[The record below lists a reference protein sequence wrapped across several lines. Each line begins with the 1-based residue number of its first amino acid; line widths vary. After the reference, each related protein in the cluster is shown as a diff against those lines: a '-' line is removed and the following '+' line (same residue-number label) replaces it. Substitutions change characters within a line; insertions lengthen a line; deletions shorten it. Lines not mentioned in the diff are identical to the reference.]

1 MTTLTGERPA
11 APAAGRG
18 RWIEDWRPDD
28 EGFWRTTGKRVARRN
43 LAWSILTEHLG
54 FCVWLLWSI
63 AVINL
68 GTVGVALDV
77 GQQLWLTTVP
87 NLVGAFMRI
96 PYTFGPARFGGRNFT
111 IISATLL
118 LIPCALFVY
127 AIENPGIPFWALLLA
142 VALPLS
148 AAQPGA
154 AKGAPLSGCAAKQA
168 AIEAKLETARSF
180 ANEGQVAGLEKALSE
195 VKEHCT
201 EAGLLREN
209 KQKVIDSEREVSERE
224 KDLRKAMGKGDPEKI
239 EKRKAK
245 LAEARAELEE
255 AKKGLEQAQAQ

>member
-1 MTTLTGERPA
+1 MLPDNHNRAVCWHTCAFVTPA
-11 APAAGRG
+11 AASLIRLPGRSAEPSSGNRPGRSIKEPTDVIRPSLPLAG
-18 RWIEDWRPDD
+18 
-28 EGFWRTTGKRVARRN
+28 
-43 LAWSILTEHLG
+43 
-54 FCVWLLWSI
+54 
-63 AVINL
+63 
-68 GTVGVALDV
+68 
-77 GQQLWLTTVP
+77 
-87 NLVGAFMRI
+87 
-96 PYTFGPARFGGRNFT
+96 
-111 IISATLL
+111 
-118 LIPCALFVY
+118 
-127 AIENPGIPFWALLLA
+127 LLLA

>member
-1 MTTLTGERPA
+1 MSIRPSL
-11 APAAGRG
+11 PLAG
-18 RWIEDWRPDD
+18 
-28 EGFWRTTGKRVARRN
+28 
-43 LAWSILTEHLG
+43 
-54 FCVWLLWSI
+54 
-63 AVINL
+63 
-68 GTVGVALDV
+68 
-77 GQQLWLTTVP
+77 
-87 NLVGAFMRI
+87 
-96 PYTFGPARFGGRNFT
+96 
-111 IISATLL
+111 
-118 LIPCALFVY
+118 
-127 AIENPGIPFWALLLA
+127 LLLA

-209 KQKVIDSEREVSERE
+209 KQKVIDSERE

>member
-1 MTTLTGERPA
+1 MPECPNHGPSPETPGRRTLLPDNHNRAVCWHTCAFVTPAAACLIRLPGRSAEPSSGNRTGRSIKEPTDVHSSFTAAGRAAARRRPA
-11 APAAGRG
+11 ALCRPAGR
-18 RWIEDWRPDD
+18 R
-28 EGFWRTTGKRVARRN
+28 
-43 LAWSILTEHLG
+43 
-54 FCVWLLWSI
+54 
-63 AVINL
+63 
-68 GTVGVALDV
+68 
-77 GQQLWLTTVP
+77 Q
-87 NLVGAFMRI
+87 
-96 PYTFGPARFGGRNFT
+96 
-111 IISATLL
+111 
-118 LIPCALFVY
+118 
-127 AIENPGIPFWALLLA
+127 
-142 VALPLS
+142 
-148 AAQPGA
+148 
-154 AKGAPLSGCAAKQA
+154 GAPLSGCAAKQA

>member
-1 MTTLTGERPA
+1 
-11 APAAGRG
+11 
-18 RWIEDWRPDD
+18 
-28 EGFWRTTGKRVARRN
+28 
-43 LAWSILTEHLG
+43 
-54 FCVWLLWSI
+54 
-63 AVINL
+63 
-68 GTVGVALDV
+68 
-77 GQQLWLTTVP
+77 
-87 NLVGAFMRI
+87 
-96 PYTFGPARFGGRNFT
+96 
-111 IISATLL
+111 
-118 LIPCALFVY
+118 
-127 AIENPGIPFWALLLA
+127 
-142 VALPLS
+142 
-148 AAQPGA
+148 
-154 AKGAPLSGCAAKQA
+154 GAPLSGCAAKQA

>member
-1 MTTLTGERPA
+1 MSIRPSL
-11 APAAGRG
+11 PLAG
-18 RWIEDWRPDD
+18 
-28 EGFWRTTGKRVARRN
+28 
-43 LAWSILTEHLG
+43 
-54 FCVWLLWSI
+54 
-63 AVINL
+63 
-68 GTVGVALDV
+68 
-77 GQQLWLTTVP
+77 
-87 NLVGAFMRI
+87 
-96 PYTFGPARFGGRNFT
+96 
-111 IISATLL
+111 
-118 LIPCALFVY
+118 
-127 AIENPGIPFWALLLA
+127 LLLA

-154 AKGAPLSGCAAKQA
+154 AKRPAQRLRRQAGRHRGEAGNGPLVRQ
-168 AIEAKLETARSF
+168 R
-180 ANEGQVAGLEKALSE
+180 GQVAGLEKALSE

-255 AKKGLEQAQAQ
+255 AKKGLEQAQAQWDTRYRPTPRASHARRMTPMVLSAIRAATGHQVPPSAAATANERQRSFALPAPSRHGV